1 MILRDEEIILSYR
14 KHPDPDLIG
23 ILFERYSHLIFS
35 VCLNY
40 LRDEEECKDVVL
52 SIFEKLNQDL
62 LRYDI
67 KHFSSWLHTVTRNR
81 CLKELKRK
89 NAIVPIYNVENVQA
103 TQETIEHHDLT
114 EIHLP
119 HLNEGMN
126 QLNEAQRICL
136 QMFYIEEKSYNQ
148 ICTMTGFTFK
158 QVKSHI
164 QNGKRNLKL
173 FLEKF
178 SHDKEQSSFRY

>member
-103 TQETIEHHDLT
+103 TQETIEHLDLT

-178 SHDKEQSSFRY
+178 SHDKE